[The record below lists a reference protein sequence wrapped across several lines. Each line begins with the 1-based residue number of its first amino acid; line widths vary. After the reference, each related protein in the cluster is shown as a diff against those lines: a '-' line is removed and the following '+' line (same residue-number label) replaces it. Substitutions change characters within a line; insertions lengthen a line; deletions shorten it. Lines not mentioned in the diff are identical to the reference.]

1 MKKRKRLGI
10 SEIPKFSFLYIVC
23 IVVSTTV
30 SSSEK
35 ETRHNS
41 RRDRYIF
48 LQPWRCLLR
57 KATEQSSIMVRKL
70 HIPFWYWKKTGASSF
85 SQRFYQQWC
94 QCWNV
99 WSCGTR
105 GLKGWLTKRDRACLF
120 SKGNYFLLYTE
131 KWRQVWPEKKKLLMR
146 FSSSSSSVNNESF
159 RDNCG
164 GFNLSFFLFHLY
176 RSNLLYFRGN
186 GDPKKLDLFSGA
198 QKFLVSFYSPN
209 KMQGDF
215 LGDLENS

>member
-70 HIPFWYWKKTGASSF
+70 HIPFWYWKK
-85 SQRFYQQWC
+85 
-94 QCWNV
+94 N
-99 WSCGTR
+99 R
-105 GLKGWLTKRDRACLF
+105 GLEFLAAFLSAMMSMLECLKLRNQRPERMAYKKRQGMPIFKR
-120 SKGNYFLLYTE
+120 
-131 KWRQVWPEKKKLLMR
+131 KLLSTVYR
-146 FSSSSSSVNNESF
+146 KVKASVTRKEKAS
-159 RDNCG
+159 
-164 GFNLSFFLFHLY
+164 H
-176 RSNLLYFRGN
+176 
-186 GDPKKLDLFSGA
+186 A
-198 QKFLVSFYSPN
+198 I
-209 KMQGDF
+209 
-215 LGDLENS
+215 